1 MISKKSNKK
10 SATKPTRQTEVKR
23 LRGSVASKLSGTGKV
38 WDGRTENTHLAA
50 QVTKYEDEYLDGYR
64 DKYRIGYDASNDK
77 VISKLSPKEY
87 KEYKD
92 YMKSADVG
100 SKYDERS
107 VKTKAPKVPARAS
120 TANRGKSATKSTK
133 PKAKAVK
140 SPNKRKNSSNYLLDM
155 PFGKAKVHRR
165 G

>member
-10 SATKPTRQTEVKR
+10 PVTKPTRQTEVKR

-92 YMKSADVG
+92 YMKSADIG

-107 VKTKAPKVPARAS
+107 VKTKSPKVPAKRVS

-140 SPNKRKNSSNYLLDM
+140 SPNKRKNSSYLLDM